1 MCDNTFFVVVFL
13 RQMVTLYICTIQ
25 SKSNIVICSAQ
36 IDVKGFSKEKYA
48 TRLLE
53 QLCWKYAR
61 SEWWQS
67 KFHSTT
73 KKKFKS
79 KDLLKKLLNLI
90 NFLCFYF
97 FLQSNQENPK
107 KCKSWLILGNQMNLV

>member
-53 QLCWKYAR
+53 QLC
-61 SEWWQS
+61 
-67 KFHSTT
+67 
-73 KKKFKS
+73 
-79 KDLLKKLLNLI
+79 
-90 NFLCFYF
+90 
-97 FLQSNQENPK
+97 
-107 KCKSWLILGNQMNLV
+107 